1 MVDALRAQ
9 VRVDAGRDPEPSA
22 GLMDSQPIKGADTVG
37 ADTRGYDAGKKINGR
52 KRFIVT
58 DILGLLL
65 VVLVLPASVQDRDG
79 ARNLL
84 LELRHRQLMSR
95 AARRVRHLFA
105 DAGFAGSLI
114 DWARDLL
121 KTTIEVVR
129 KPRGQ
134 KGFAVIPRRWAV
146 ERTFA
151 WITAYRRPGPRLRT
165 PPRHRRSHHPLGHQH
180 HDPTHRPRNTSHTSR
195 TTHIQG
201 FMKIS
206 NTLSGP
212 VEFFDGV
219 PPRCDQV
226 SPPGA
231 KAMSTRRSCSTDN
244 EKYWSLRS
252 GLRWQYFPSFTQ
264 TPFHS
269 LHSGVEQ
276 RSQMISARTRVSSDP

>member
-1 MVDALRAQ
+1 MSRNAVEETRKDTCTTLL
-9 VRVDAGRDPEPSA
+9 GR
-22 GLMDSQPIKGADTVG
+22 
-37 ADTRGYDAGKKINGR
+37 KKIDGR

-58 DILGLLL
+58 DTLGLLP

-95 AARRVRHLFA
+95 VARRVRHRFA

-151 WITAYRRPGPRLRT
+151 WLTAYRRLARDDERHPATAEAIIRWARREILARDGCPPEPGTRAHRETSLFHADELWHDQYARRGV
-165 PPRHRRSHHPLGHQH
+165 RHWGF
-180 HDPTHRPRNTSHTSR
+180 RP
-195 TTHIQG
+195 
-201 FMKIS
+201 
-206 NTLSGP
+206 
-212 VEFFDGV
+212 
-219 PPRCDQV
+219 
-226 SPPGA
+226 SP
-231 KAMSTRRSCSTDN
+231 
-244 EKYWSLRS
+244 
-252 GLRWQYFPSFTQ
+252 
-264 TPFHS
+264 
-269 LHSGVEQ
+269 
-276 RSQMISARTRVSSDP
+276 